1 MDIKTYVLKRKQNLK
16 ERILKD
22 GGSPSLVIIQVNDD
36 FASNKYVAGKIND
49 AREVGIS
56 AKLIKMPETTRLDE
70 LLKKI
75 KKLNK
80 DPHVNGIIVQLPLP
94 KHIDENIVKEA
105 INPAKD
111 VDGFHP
117 LSRFKACTPLGII
130 NYLKDEGVEIRGKN
144 VVIIGRS
151 NIVGKPAAMLFLEED
166 GNVTVLHS
174 KTSREDLK
182 NYVANA
188 DIMVVAVGRKHF
200 INDEHTLKNSAV
212 LVDVG
217 INRDEDGKLTG
228 DIKPGRDVYLQTPVP
243 GGVGLLTRLTLLE
256 NVLEAYL
263 HGI

>member
-22 GGSPSLVIIQVNDD
+22 GGTPSLIIIQVNDD

-117 LSRFKACTPLGII
+117 VNVGKMVIGKADYLPCTPAGIQQLLVRSGVKTDGAEVVGHHALDGQLAADLPGHESSI
-130 NYLKDEGVEIRGKN
+130 GQVRAGTGKKDE
-144 VVIIGRS
+144 
-151 NIVGKPAAMLFLEED
+151 
-166 GNVTVLHS
+166 
-174 KTSREDLK
+174 
-182 NYVANA
+182 VACPH
-188 DIMVVAVGRKHF
+188 R
-200 INDEHTLKNSAV
+200 
-212 LVDVG
+212 
-217 INRDEDGKLTG
+217 G
-228 DIKPGRDVYLQTPVP
+228 DIVRLWRARGGEFDPKFVQTL
-243 GGVGLLTRLTLLE
+243 GNGHVGLPSGR
-256 NVLEAYL
+256 
-263 HGI
+263 GGC